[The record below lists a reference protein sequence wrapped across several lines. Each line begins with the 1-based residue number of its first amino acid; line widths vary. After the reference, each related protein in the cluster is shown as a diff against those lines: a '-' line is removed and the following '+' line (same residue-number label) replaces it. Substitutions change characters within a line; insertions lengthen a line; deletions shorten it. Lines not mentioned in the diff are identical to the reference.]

1 MGKPRR
7 SAVFAL
13 QGGGIVAEVA
23 QSPIMPDVDLPLP
36 FEAYTG
42 DKPFVFASYAHKDG
56 RLVFPEL
63 RALHEKGLRIWYD
76 EGIDPGNEWPEE
88 IANALQRAS
97 FFIVFISR
105 SAVESRNVRSEINF
119 ALNEGKPLLA
129 IHIEDTKL
137 PPGLALRIGDI
148 QAIMKWRMTAEHYA
162 RKLASSFPASVFGEA
177 PKPKPTV
184 SRSATAGVP
193 IPQQPAPGESK
204 PIRPVMVEE
213 HPLAVFANYFERNST
228 YFAPCLVAWLALAIA
243 ALAGISGSW
252 YLRGGLAGIYAV
264 ALAYPVVLVVVWRG
278 NDPEGWEQRIR
289 LAVRLVLLA
298 PVLCGILWGIYVILR
313 PVEHLWSTVWPEV
326 GQNPNLGIS
335 KGILAIV
342 LLVYFFPFADRGER
356 CGKMGLKPKVFDR
369 YGWVLALAPILLP
382 SLASAL
388 ALDAALALL
397 SVVAVVGWFNYRR
410 HRMARAIAEYS
421 AEYEYSTEYPDE
433 VDGS

>member
-1 MGKPRR
+1 MGKLRG

-13 QGGGIVAEVA
+13 HGGVIVAEVA

-42 DKPFVFASYAHKDG
+42 EKPFVFASYAHKDG

-105 SAVESRNVRSEINF
+105 SAVESRNVKKEINF
-119 ALNEGKPLLA
+119 ALNKGKLPLA
-129 IHIEDTKL
+129 IHIEDTEL
-137 PPGLALRIGDI
+137 PPGLALQLGDI

-162 RKLASSFPASVFGEA
+162 RKLAASLPASVFGEA
-177 PKPKPTV
+177 PKPKPTI
-184 SRSATAGVP
+184 SRSETAGESN
-193 IPQQPAPGESK
+193 PQQPAPGESN
-204 PIRPVMVEE
+204 PIPPAMVEE
-213 HPLAVFANYFERNST
+213 GPLVVFVDFFERYST
-228 YFAPCLVAWLALAIA
+228 VYAPFLVAWLALAIA
-243 ALAGISGSW
+243 ALAVLSGSW

-264 ALAYPVVLVVVWRG
+264 ALAFPVFLVATWRG
-278 NDPEGWEQRIR
+278 VDPDGWKQGIE
-289 LAVRLVLLA
+289 LTGLLVLSA

-313 PVEHLWSTVWPEV
+313 PVDHLWSTVWPEV

-410 HRMARAIAEYS
+410 HRMAWAIAEYS
-421 AEYEYSTEYPDE
+421 TDYEYADYPDD